1 MVRSGHIR
9 VFHSSGRKKAD
20 RCTCGAIWAPEDERP
35 PGLELVSWSPD
46 RVIGCIMSHKVGRV
60 LCVPNQ
66 PCVPAAVAVLVIML
80 SPCWVDKKQ
89 LCSPL
94 LHEQEEHS
102 LRTFPVKLPGLFTR
116 TLERQVSG

>member
-20 RCTCGAIWAPEDERP
+20 RCTCGAIWTPENERP

-60 LCVPNQ
+60 LCIVLWYLIN
-66 PCVPAAVAVLVIML
+66 PAYLL
-80 SPCWVDKKQ
+80 LLLCW
-89 LCSPL
+89 
-94 LHEQEEHS
+94 
-102 LRTFPVKLPGLFTR
+102 
-116 TLERQVSG
+116 